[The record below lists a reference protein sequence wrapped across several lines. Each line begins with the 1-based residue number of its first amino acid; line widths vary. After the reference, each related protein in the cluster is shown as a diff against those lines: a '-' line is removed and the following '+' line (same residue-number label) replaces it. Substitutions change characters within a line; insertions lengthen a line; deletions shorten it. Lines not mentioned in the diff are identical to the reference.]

1 MTTLDIYVF
10 HALRKAYSNGVLDGI
25 EAAENPYSND
35 NSFEDVLDE
44 VLFCTEYAE
53 LSREQMLHP
62 EEILT
67 AADDEGEPDPES
79 QEPDQDDD
87 KTEPDAELSAEAAE

>member
-25 EAAENPYSND
+25 EAMNNPYSND

-53 LSREQMLHP
+53 LSREQLLHP

-67 AADDEGEPDPES
+67 AADDEPDPES

-87 KTEPDAELSAEAAE
+87 KTEPDAELSAEAEE